1 MPNIQDHALQI
12 GGQRLAERAFD
23 ALDSLI
29 LTQLVY
35 MPFEGFLDRGK
46 AIPSGNAGPSCGTM
60 WSRKSWTAF
69 SRSVTG

>member
-35 MPFEGFLDRGK
+35 MPFEGFLDHG
-46 AIPSGNAGPSCGTM
+46 
-60 WSRKSWTAF
+60 
-69 SRSVTG
+69 

>member
-35 MPFEGFLDRGK
+35 IPSRAFWIAGK
-46 AIPSGNAGPSCGTM
+46 AIPSGNAGPFCGTM

-69 SRSVTG
+69 SRSATD

>member
-35 MPFEGFLDRGK
+35 MPFEGFLIAGK
-46 AIPSGNAGPSCGTM
+46 AIPSGNAGPFCETM
-60 WSRKSWTAF
+60 WSRKSWIAF
-69 SRSVTG
+69 SRSATD